1 MRDRVTAALRGMFRP
16 EFLNRVDETVIFQQL
31 SRDQI
36 GQIVE
41 IQLQRVRAR
50 LADRKLKLD
59 LTPAALE
66 FLGNEGFDPVYGA
79 RPLKRTIQR
88 RILDPLSLELLE
100 GHFHEGDTI
109 RVDAAGGKLVFERAA
124 APVAEPVAV

>member
-1 MRDRVTAALRGMFRP
+1 VT
-16 EFLNRVDETVIFQQL
+16 
-31 SRDQI
+31 
-36 GQIVE
+36 

-50 LADRKLKLD
+50 LADRKLKLE

-100 GHFHEGDTI
+100 GRFHEGDTI
-109 RVDAAGGKLVFERAA
+109 RVDAQGGKLVFERAE
-124 APVAEPVAV
+124 VAEPVAV